1 VIKLLGDLITKIM
14 SQEYI
19 SALAILLVSLLGIF
33 KIQVG
38 SDVLTAFITGALG
51 LWVAIR
57 RYSKGDITVGG
68 VKK

>member
-1 VIKLLGDLITKIM
+1 ML

-19 SALAILLVSLLGIF
+19 GALAILLVSVLSMF

-38 SDVLTAFITGALG
+38 NETVTALITGVLG

-57 RYSKGDITVGG
+57 RYNKGDITVGG
-68 VKK
+68 VKKS